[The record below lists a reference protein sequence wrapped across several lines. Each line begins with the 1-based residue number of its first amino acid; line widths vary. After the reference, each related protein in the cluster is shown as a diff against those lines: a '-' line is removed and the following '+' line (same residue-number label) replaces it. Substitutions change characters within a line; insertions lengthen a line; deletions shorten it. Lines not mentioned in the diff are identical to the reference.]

1 MTNFRPP
8 AVPLVTNDP
17 YFSIWSFNDNLNDDV
32 TRHWTG
38 RQNPMNIGVAIDGE
52 YYCVMGICYID
63 SRKKKKAFKK
73 IPQVSLKIEP
83 LITEYEFK
91 NEAVKVNLKFISP
104 LLPDDLNIMSR
115 PVSYIE
121 YDIEIID
128 GKEHKTKFLFD
139 IACEC
144 CVDSWEQEIV
154 FGKTDF
160 SLYCENK
167 VQNVL
172 GKSGDDV
179 GIDWGRLHLVS
190 ENARP
195 LNGVSKYPVEGCLQ
209 ELDIEKSYNAFNE
222 FPCMGTEN
230 SELHGMVMIAYDD
243 FKSIEYFGHQ
253 LDDFYKEEFETFDKM
268 IEVSLLQYPLIKQ
281 RCIDFNEKLMSEAM
295 KISEEYAKILALSY
309 RQAVS
314 AHKIARD
321 KEGRILFISKECLS
335 NGCAATLD
343 ITFPSMPLFL
353 KYNPELVKG
362 MLYPIFEV
370 AKSRQWKDFEF
381 APHDAGLYPLVN
393 GQVYGYEK
401 DEPEYIR
408 SRQMPVEECGNALIA
423 VAAICNAENSTEF
436 AKENKKLLKQW
447 AEYLLKYG
455 YNPKEQLCTDDF
467 AGPMPR
473 NCNLSVKAIV
483 ALAAYGKMFG
493 EKEFYDK
500 ACVMAKQWYKDAK
513 TETGTMLAFAHPET
527 WSIKYNMVWD
537 KLLDLGLFDEE
548 IYKREVENYKSKMN
562 AYGVPIDNRADY
574 TKLDWLSWTTVMTD
588 DSEYTDFV
596 YKIIMKFINETPDR
610 VPFTD
615 WYDTKTARQQSFQ
628 ARSVVGALFINLLK
642 S

>member
-1 MTNFRPP
+1 MTHFRPP
-8 AVPLVTNDP
+8 AVPLITNDP
-17 YFSIWSFNDNLNDDV
+17 YFSIWSFADELNEDL

-38 RQNPMNIGVAIDGE
+38 KQYPMNIGVAIDGE
-52 YYCVMGICYID
+52 YYCVMGVGYID
-63 SRKKKKAFKK
+63 SRRKKKAFKK
-73 IPQVSLKIEP
+73 LTQVSLKVEP

-121 YDIEIID
+121 YDVEVID

-154 FGKTDF
+154 FGKTEF
-160 SLYCENK
+160 GLYCENK
-167 VQNVL
+167 EQNVL
-172 GKSGDDV
+172 GKAGDDIR
-179 GIDWGRLHLVS
+179 IDWGRLHLVS

-195 LNGVSKYPVEGCLQ
+195 LDGVSKYPAEGCLK
-209 ELDIEKSYNAFNE
+209 ELDINKSYNAFNE
-222 FPCMGTEN
+222 FSCMGTES
-230 SELHGMVMIAYDD
+230 SESHGMVMLAYDD
-243 FKSIEYFGHQ
+243 FKAIEYFGDK
-253 LDDFYKEEFETFDKM
+253 LDDFYKEELGSFEKM

-281 RCIDFNEKLMSEAM
+281 RCIDFNEKLMSEARAV
-295 KISEEYAKILALSY
+295 SEEYAQILALSY
-309 RQAVS
+309 RQAVA
-314 AHKIARD
+314 AHKLVRD
-321 KEGRILFISKECLS
+321 KEGRLLFISKECLS

-370 AKSRQWKDFEF
+370 AKSKQWKDFEF

-401 DEPEYIR
+401 DDADYIL
-408 SRQMPVEECGNALIA
+408 SRQMPIEECGNALIA
-423 VAAICNAENSTEF
+423 AAAICKAENSIAF

-455 YNPKEQLCTDDF
+455 YDPKEQLCTDDF

-473 NCNLSVKAIV
+473 NCNLSIKAIV
-483 ALAAYGKMFG
+483 ALAAYGRMFE
-493 EKEFYDK
+493 EKEFLQTAK
-500 ACVMAKQWYKDAK
+500 TMAEKWCKDAK
-513 TETGTMLAFAHPET
+513 NDEGTMLAFGRPDT

-537 KLLDLGLFDEE
+537 KLLELDLFDEE
-548 IYKREVENYKSKMN
+548 VYKKEIENYKSKMN
-562 AYGVPIDNRADY
+562 TYGVPMDSRADY
-574 TKLDWLSWTTVMTD
+574 TKLDWLAWTTVMTD
-588 DSEYTDFV
+588 DKEYTKTV
-596 YKIIMKFINETPDR
+596 YKTIMKFINETPSR
-610 VPFTD
+610 VPLTD
-615 WYDTKTARQQSFQ
+615 WYDTKTARQQNFQ
-628 ARSVVGALFINLLK
+628 ARSVVGALFINLL
-642 S
+642 